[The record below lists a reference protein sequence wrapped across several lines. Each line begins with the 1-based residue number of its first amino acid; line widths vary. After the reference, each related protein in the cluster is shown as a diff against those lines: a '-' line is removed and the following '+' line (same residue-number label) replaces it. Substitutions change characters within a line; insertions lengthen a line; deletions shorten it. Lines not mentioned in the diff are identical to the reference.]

1 MTDTAKPQTRADRI
15 RETLTQTFAPSVLE
29 IEDDSARHAGHSG
42 AHPDGQTHFNVLM
55 VTAAFDGVSRVARS
69 RSVYSALQSE
79 FGEKEDGGLH
89 ALALTLR
96 TPAEHAPG
104 D

>member
-1 MTDTAKPQTRADRI
+1 MTDTARPQTRADRI
-15 RETLTQTFAPSVLE
+15 RATLTREFAPTVLE

-55 VTAAFDGVSRVARS
+55 ASSAFEGVSSVARS
-69 RSVYSALQSE
+69 RAVYSALRSE
-79 FGEKEDGGLH
+79 FGEKEAGGLH

-96 TPAEHAPG
+96 TPAEHAAG
-104 D
+104 S